1 MGTRLVRG
9 LVGEGPAVAE
19 PVRQDGGSSDV
30 GPGPGSRLED
40 GWGRLPQSGYYLQWR
55 KAKPSIL
62 LSRARPD
69 MSNTRVTLLDTAP
82 IPNSGGELGLYR
94 HGEDFVIKVMGGQDL
109 MSTRTY
115 GSADALAEI
124 ACTEIARRERP
135 RVLIGGLGMGFTLA
149 SALRHLG
156 HDAEVVVAELV
167 PGVVAWNRGPLGE
180 HTGDPLLD
188 ERVTVQELDV
198 SLVLRAGGQS
208 FDAILLD
215 VDNGPEGLTQKSNDW
230 LYSKAGLNVSY
241 HALRPKGVL
250 AVWSAGSDRAF
261 TKRLVKAGFEVDEVP
276 VRAHRGKGA
285 RHLIW
290 VARKPGR

>member
-1 MGTRLVRG
+1 
-9 LVGEGPAVAE
+9 
-19 PVRQDGGSSDV
+19 
-30 GPGPGSRLED
+30 
-40 GWGRLPQSGYYLQWR
+40 
-55 KAKPSIL
+55 
-62 LSRARPD
+62 

-94 HGEDFVIKVMGGQDL
+94 HGEDFVIKVVGGQDL
-109 MSTRTY
+109 MSTRTH

-124 ACTEIARRERP
+124 ACTEIAGRERP

-167 PGVVAWNRGPLGE
+167 PAVVEWNRGPLGE
-180 HTGDPLLD
+180 HAGHPLRD
-188 ERVTVQELDV
+188 ERVTVEEVDV
-198 SLVLRAGGQS
+198 SLLLRAGRPP

-230 LYSKAGLNVSY
+230 LYSKAGLNVSCR
-241 HALRPKGVL
+241 ALRPKGVL
-250 AVWSAGSDRAF
+250 GVWSAGSDRAF

-290 VARKPGR
+290 VARKPG